1 MKVNLEKNDDL
12 TALLEFELEKS
23 DYEKEYLQELKK
35 YQAKATLKGFRKG
48 KTPMGFIKKMYGKS
62 VLAEQINKKLQESL
76 YKYLQDEKIDILGD
90 PLPNKDQQEIDF
102 DAKELSNFK
111 FKFDLGLSPEFE
123 VEGVSTE
130 DSYSKNLVSVTDAMI
145 DEEILAYRKQLGESK
160 ETEDAVADKD
170 LVKLQAEEAG
180 SGVLADGWA
189 CEFTVSVDLLNDDVK
204 SKIIGLKKDDTI
216 EFDIY
221 NLEKDKD
228 EAYVK
233 KYLLQVPEE
242 EADREIGKDFVGKI
256 VEIKRL
262 ELAELNTEFFDKL
275 FGKDEIGT
283 EEALRT
289 KIKENIYGFY
299 NKQATS
305 LMYRDIMQVL
315 VEKNTMELP
324 DTFLKRWLKETNEG
338 MDDAKL
344 EGEYEG
350 FQENLKWTLIKTKL
364 AKRFEVEVKPEEI
377 RGHLTEK
384 VKGYFGGYGQVDSQ
398 YIDTMVNQ
406 LTEDRTQV
414 QNAYNEIEAD
424 KLFAEIEKNITVAET
439 TIDAD
444 AFKELVQQANEQ
456 HKKEN

>member
-1 MKVNLEKNDDL
+1 MKVNFEKQDNL

-35 YQAKATLKGFRKG
+35 YQAKAALKGFRKG
-48 KTPMGFIKKMYGKS
+48 KTPMAFIKKMYGKS

-76 YKYLQDEKIDILGD
+76 YNYLQEEKIDILGD
-90 PLPNKDQQEIDF
+90 PLPNKEQEQIEF
-102 DAKELSNFK
+102 DAKELRNFK

-123 VEGVSTE
+123 VDGVSTG
-130 DSYSKNLVSVTDAMI
+130 DSYSKNLVSISDEMI
-145 DEEILAYRKQLGESK
+145 DEEINAYRKQLGESK
-160 ETEDAVADKD
+160 ETEEKIEDKD

-180 SGVLADGWA
+180 SGVLENGWA
-189 CEFTVSVDLLNDDVK
+189 CEFTVSVEFLNDDIK
-204 SKIIGLKKDDTI
+204 EKIIGLKKDDSI

-228 EAYVK
+228 EEYVK

-256 VEIKRL
+256 VEVKRL
-262 ELAELNTEFFDKL
+262 ELAEINKEFFDKL
-275 FGKDEIGT
+275 YGEGEVGT
-283 EEALRT
+283 EEELRA

-299 NKQATS
+299 NKQSTS

-315 VEKNTMELP
+315 VEKNTMDLP
-324 DTFLKRWLKETNEG
+324 DPFLKRWLKETNEG
-338 MDDAKL
+338 MDDEKL
-344 EGEYEG
+344 EGEYDS
-350 FQENLKWTLIKTKL
+350 FQENLKWTLIKGKL
-364 AKRFEVEVKPEEI
+364 AKRFGVEVKPEEI
-377 RGHLTEK
+377 KGFLTEK
-384 VKGYFGGYGQVDSQ
+384 VKGYFGSYGQVDAQ

-444 AFKELVQQANEQ
+444 AFKELVQEANEQ
-456 HKKEN
+456 YKKEN